1 MYYALPIVE
10 KWTFKF
16 CAHFTAKSWSRN
28 TLGNMSLQNVAAR
41 NRSFCTGR
49 TTSRSNTSRW
59 QEKEKKKTLR
69 WQIVSCVLRNFV
81 KKICLATKFSRC
93 TNTKFYVT
101 CCSNKILSRR
111 QRFSHKFSSTKRFV
125 PTRCCSDI
133 SPSMAGPLRQKGL
146 KRRMINLQISL
157 HKIIIY
163 FSNLFFKLDIE
174 PCKDNDD
181 LFQ

>member
-16 CAHFTAKSWSRN
+16 WAHFTAKSWSRN

-41 NRSFCTGR
+41 NRSFCTRR

-69 WQIVSCVLRNFV
+69 WQIASCVLRNFV
-81 KKICLATKFSRC
+81 KKICLATKFSHC

-111 QRFSHKFSSTKRFV
+111 QRLQRHI
-125 PTRCCSDI
+125 SDI

-163 FSNLFFKLDIE
+163 FSNFFFKLDIE